1 MSHPSLKTFAFT
13 HQEAWNDYHSDAQA
27 FMQSKTL
34 RELCK
39 MARDRGITTA
49 QLKACGDL
57 KHKKTYLNA
66 FQKTFMLQLIC
77 DMSAQQAEANSVV
90 ESSQNGMRVRNG
102 QLIAR
107 NVELNRENT
116 ELRKKMQ
123 KIQSVNKALVR
134 NSAMSSPEPEGSDT
148 IRTLQRKLAETEAL
162 LKTANDDISLFGPKM
177 VSYERKI
184 MKAANL
190 AGEHAK
196 ALEAEHAKVENI
208 QKVLETER
216 MDFARKISCH
226 DKELDEHVSDYNA
239 LGEHAEHQV
248 AERDATIKKLKDKLV
263 RYSYNLGQLEKVMH
277 DVFPSKKRQRRA

>member
-1 MSHPSLKTFAFT
+1 
-13 HQEAWNDYHSDAQA
+13 
-27 FMQSKTL
+27 
-34 RELCK
+34 

-90 ESSQNGMRVRNG
+90 ESSQNELRMRNG

-107 NVELNRENT
+107 NIKLNQENAELQT
-116 ELRKKMQ
+116 KMQ
-123 KIQSVNKALVR
+123 KIQSVNRALVR

-148 IRTLQRKLAETEAL
+148 IRTLRRKLAETEAL

-177 VSYERKI
+177 VAYERKI
-184 MKAANL
+184 MKAASL
-190 AGEHAK
+190 EAEHAK

-216 MDFARKISCH
+216 EGFALRMNCH
-226 DKELDEHVSDYNA
+226 AKQLEEKDSDYNA
-239 LGEHAEHQV
+239 LAED
-248 AERDATIKKLKDKLV
+248 AMATADERDATIKKLKDKLV
-263 RYSYNLGQLEKVMH
+263 RYSHNLGRLEKVMH

>member
-1 MSHPSLKTFAFT
+1 
-13 HQEAWNDYHSDAQA
+13 
-27 FMQSKTL
+27 
-34 RELCK
+34 

-90 ESSQNGMRVRNG
+90 ESSQNGLRVRNG

-107 NVELNRENT
+107 NVELNQENT
-116 ELRKKMQ
+116 ELLKKMQ

-148 IRTLQRKLAETEAL
+148 IRTLRRKLAETEAL

-184 MKAANL
+184 MKAASL
-190 AGEHAK
+190 EAEHAK
-196 ALEAEHAKVENI
+196 VLEAEHAKVLEAEHAKVENI